1 MCKDVVIEMVLMR
14 SQVNLHEDVPL
25 QSELP
30 HAFDV
35 LMDEPKNAEMPYQSD
50 VKSIVAYVEV
60 SESTIFKCTLVSQ
73 LNGNP
78 TLSED

>member
-35 LMDEPKNAEMPYQSD
+35 LMDEPKNVEMPYQSD

-60 SESTIFKCTLVSQ
+60 SESTIFKSTLVSQ